1 MSITWLGATW
11 LTDAFQI
18 AFFLP
23 NLFRRLFGEGVL
35 SAAFIPVFTDTF
47 EKSGRPDARRL
58 LANALGLLAALLSVL
73 MLLCLAGL
81 LIWVWRVGAERPD
94 RQYLVLFAGIML
106 PFMVLVCMLALASAA
121 LNCRGRFAYPAA
133 APIILNLCMIAADW
147 VAIAFWPGSVEAQLT
162 TICASVS
169 VAGVIQVAG
178 VFWLLRSMG
187 LAARPRLR
195 PVEPGIGKI
204 VRTMAPAL
212 IGAGFLQISSLFDY
226 ATMGLLSANQYTDA
240 LNIFGWEIHRP
251 LEAGVVVKVI
261 AANRLATFPMGVFAL
276 SLGAAVFPL
285 LSRYASRGDML
296 NLRDSLNR
304 ACRLAVTEGLAT
316 GVGMFM
322 LAGPIVQLIYRHR
335 GFTAADAQVTT
346 RVLQFWV
353 VGMWAFCLYPIMT
366 RAFYSMKDTKTPLK
380 IAACMSVLY
389 MTLVVSLVFVPAIGP
404 AAFGIVPSV
413 TFGLNVLVMFLVL
426 RKRIGRFGGRRLA
439 ASAARSAVA
448 AGAMAAVLYGL
459 RWLLGP
465 SARPAL
471 AVALGVPLGAGI
483 FVLAA
488 YLLRAPELGELMR
501 SFRPSS
507 AKNKTAAQDYVNITD
522 TKE

>member
-1 MSITWLGATW
+1 
-11 LTDAFQI
+11 
-18 AFFLP
+18 
-23 NLFRRLFGEGVL
+23 
-35 SAAFIPVFTDTF
+35 
-47 EKSGRPDARRL
+47 
-58 LANALGLLAALLSVL
+58 
-73 MLLCLAGL
+73 
-81 LIWVWRVGAERPD
+81 
-94 RQYLVLFAGIML
+94 
-106 PFMVLVCMLALASAA
+106 
-121 LNCRGRFAYPAA
+121 
-133 APIILNLCMIAADW
+133 
-147 VAIAFWPGSVEAQLT
+147 
-162 TICASVS
+162 
-169 VAGVIQVAG
+169 
-178 VFWLLRSMG
+178 
-187 LAARPRLR
+187 
-195 PVEPGIGKI
+195 
-204 VRTMAPAL
+204 
-212 IGAGFLQISSLFDY
+212 
-226 ATMGLLSANQYTDA
+226 
-240 LNIFGWEIHRP
+240 
-251 LEAGVVVKVI
+251 
-261 AANRLATFPMGVFAL
+261 
-276 SLGAAVFPL
+276 
-285 LSRYASRGDML
+285 ML

-448 AGAMAAVLYGL
+448 AGAMAAGLYGL
-459 RWLLGP
+459 LWVLGP
-465 SARPAL
+465 SARPAV

-507 AKNKTAAQDYVNITD
+507 AKNKTTAQDYMNITD